1 MLASEPS
8 SSASSV
14 LVTRTVVMMESPVR
28 IRVEIPAQGRDWRN
42 RVRDED
48 SDRSHLE
55 SFLLFTGFI
64 INQL

>member
-1 MLASEPS
+1 MASE
-8 SSASSV
+8 SSV
-14 LVTRTVVMMESPVR
+14 LVTRTVRIMESPVR
-28 IRVEIPAQGRDWRN
+28 IRLEIPAQGRDWRN

-48 SDRSHLE
+48 PDKSHLE